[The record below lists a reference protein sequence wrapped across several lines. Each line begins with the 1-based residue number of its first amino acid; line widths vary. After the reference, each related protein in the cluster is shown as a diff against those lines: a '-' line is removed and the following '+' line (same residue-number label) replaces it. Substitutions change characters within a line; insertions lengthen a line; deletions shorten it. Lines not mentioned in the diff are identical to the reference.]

1 MSGLS
6 PGYFKFFKG
15 LEKENSKVYFD
26 AHRSEYEQ
34 HVKEPF
40 KELVQTVIERMRK
53 YEPTLSVDAKDA
65 IFRINRDVRFAK
77 DKAPYKTFCA
87 AHISAHGKKA
97 VGRPGFY
104 FQIGA
109 AGGFI
114 GGGAYMPEKDE
125 LAAIRSLLVKKG
137 KDFEKVIKSKKFTEH
152 FGELRGDRNKVVPAE
167 FREAAEKN
175 PLIANKQFFWGADLS
190 KTDVQSDKLVSNLI
204 DYYLAQKPAQD
215 FFNQLY

>member
-6 PGYFKFFKG
+6 PAYFKFFKG
-15 LEKENSKVYFD
+15 LEKDNSKEYFD
-26 AHRSEYEQ
+26 AHRSDYEQ
-34 HVKEPF
+34 SVKEPF

-53 YEPTLSVDAKDA
+53 HEPTLSVEAKDA
-65 IFRINRDVRFAK
+65 IFRINRDIRFAK
-77 DKAPYKTFCA
+77 DKAPYKTFCG

-97 VGRPGFY
+97 MGRPGFY
-104 FQIGA
+104 FQIGT

-125 LAAIRSLLVKKG
+125 LVAIRSLLVQKG
-137 KDFEKVIKSKKFTEH
+137 KDFDKIIKSKKFTDH
-152 FGELRGDRNKVVPAE
+152 YGELRGERNKVVPVE

-190 KTDVQSDKLVSNLI
+190 KKDVQSEKLVDILL
-204 DYYLAQKPAQD
+204 DYYLAGKPAQD
-215 FFNQLY
+215 FFNRLY